1 MVKFKENDIYALK
14 IEDELSKYNGKYIIL
29 IKCSY
34 KGYSK
39 SSNKGMFRFKITKDK
54 NIPKLEEI
62 NDLEYIVTFIQHE
75 LKKYMPFPGFNEPF
89 EEFKKERDKVI
100 TYPDKYGYLYTCLSS
115 IFLINKNI
123 PKDLIYIGN
132 KQLDLPVH
140 EYIPFSEYGYLGS
153 FKWDNITQEL
163 VKCYE
168 GYNLKKSKM
177 FSKEFAAMAKQE
189 MLDLI
194 EFKKK
199 IEKTDFSKIRFDE
212 EEEIEDSLTY
222 VGGEDE
228 DPFK

>member
-29 IKCSY
+29 IKCNY

-75 LKKYMPFPGFNEPF
+75 LSKYMPFPGESF
-89 EEFKKERDKVI
+89 EEFRKERDKVI
-100 TYPDKYGYLYTCLSS
+100 TYPDKYGYLYTCLSN
-115 IFLINKNI
+115 IFWVNKNV
-123 PKDLIYIGN
+123 PKDLIYLGN

-153 FKWDNITQEL
+153 FKWDYITQEL

-168 GYNLKKSKM
+168 MYNLKKSKM
-177 FSKEFAAMAKQE
+177 FSKEFATKAKQE

-194 EFKKK
+194 EFEKK
-199 IEKTDFSKIRFDE
+199 IEKIDFCKIRFDD

>member
-1 MVKFKENDIYALK
+1 MIRFKENDIYALK

-39 SSNKGMFRFKITKDK
+39 SSNKEMFRFKITKDK
-54 NIPKLEEI
+54 SIPKLEEI
-62 NDLEYIVTFIQHE
+62 NDLEYIVTYIQHE
-75 LKKYMPFPGFNEPF
+75 LNKYMPFTSPDESF

-115 IFLINKNI
+115 IFLISKNI
-123 PKDLIYIGN
+123 PEDLIYLGN
-132 KQLDLPVH
+132 KQLDLPFH
-140 EYIPFSEYGYLGS
+140 EYIPFSEYGYKMT
-153 FKWDNITQEL
+153 FNWDNITKEL

-168 GYNLKKSKM
+168 MYNLKKSSM
-177 FSKEFAAMAKQE
+177 FSKEAAEMAKQE
-189 MLDLI
+189 VLGLI
-194 EFKKK
+194 ELEKKFRK
-199 IEKTDFSKIRFDE
+199 IDFSKIKFDD
-212 EEEIEDSLTY
+212 EEEIENSLTY

>member
-1 MVKFKENDIYALK
+1 MIRFKENDIYALK

-39 SSNKGMFRFKITKDK
+39 NINKEMFRFKITKDK

-62 NDLEYIVTFIQHE
+62 NDLEYIVTYIQHE
-75 LKKYMPFPGFNEPF
+75 LKKYMPFPSPDESF
-89 EEFKKERDKVI
+89 EEFKKERDKVN

-123 PKDLIYIGN
+123 PENLIYLGN

-140 EYIPFSEYGYLGS
+140 EYISFSEYGYKMT
-153 FKWDNITQEL
+153 FKLDNIIKGL
-163 VKCYE
+163 VNCYE
-168 GYNLKKSKM
+168 MYNLKKSSM
-177 FSKEFAAMAKQE
+177 FSKEVAEMAKQE
-189 MLDLI
+189 VLGLF
-194 EFKKK
+194 ELEKKFR
-199 IEKTDFSKIRFDE
+199 KTDFSKIRFDE

>member
-62 NDLEYIVTFIQHE
+62 NDLEYIVTFIQYE
-75 LKKYMPFPGFNEPF
+75 LSKYMPFPGESF

-123 PKDLIYIGN
+123 PKNLIYLGN
-132 KQLDLPVH
+132 KQLDLPYH
-140 EYIPFSEYGYLGS
+140 EYIPFSEYGYLGN

-168 GYNLKKSKM
+168 GYNLKKSEM
-177 FSKEFAAMAKQE
+177 LSKKFATMAKQE

-194 EFKKK
+194 EFEKK
-199 IEKTDFSKIRFDE
+199 IEKIDFSKIRFDD

>member
-89 EEFKKERDKVI
+89 EEFKKERDKVN

-115 IFLINKNI
+115 IF
-123 PKDLIYIGN
+123 
-132 KQLDLPVH
+132 
-140 EYIPFSEYGYLGS
+140 
-153 FKWDNITQEL
+153 
-163 VKCYE
+163 
-168 GYNLKKSKM
+168 
-177 FSKEFAAMAKQE
+177 
-189 MLDLI
+189 
-194 EFKKK
+194 
-199 IEKTDFSKIRFDE
+199 
-212 EEEIEDSLTY
+212 
-222 VGGEDE
+222 
-228 DPFK
+228 

>member
-1 MVKFKENDIYALK
+1 MI
-14 IEDELSKYNGKYIIL
+14 S
-29 IKCSY
+29 
-34 KGYSK
+34 
-39 SSNKGMFRFKITKDK
+39 
-54 NIPKLEEI
+54 
-62 NDLEYIVTFIQHE
+62 
-75 LKKYMPFPGFNEPF
+75 
-89 EEFKKERDKVI
+89 
-100 TYPDKYGYLYTCLSS
+100 
-115 IFLINKNI
+115 KNI

-132 KQLDLPVH
+132 KHLDLPVH

-168 GYNLKKSKM
+168 GYNLKKSKK

-199 IEKTDFSKIRFDE
+199 IEKTDFSKIRFDD